1 MTMEIAD
8 KIEHA
13 ARDVERSLKPQV
25 DEAKRRLEDL
35 QEDVTH
41 YIKKNPGKCVLGAFA
56 LGFLIAKLARGRD

>member
-1 MTMEIAD
+1 MTMEIAE

-25 DEAKRRLEDL
+25 QEAKRRLDDL
-35 QEDVTH
+35 QEDITH

-56 LGFLIAKLARGRD
+56 LGLLVGKLARR

>member
-1 MTMEIAD
+1 MTMEITD

-25 DEAKRRLEDL
+25 EEAKRRLEDL

-56 LGFLIAKLARGRD
+56 LGFLIGKLARR